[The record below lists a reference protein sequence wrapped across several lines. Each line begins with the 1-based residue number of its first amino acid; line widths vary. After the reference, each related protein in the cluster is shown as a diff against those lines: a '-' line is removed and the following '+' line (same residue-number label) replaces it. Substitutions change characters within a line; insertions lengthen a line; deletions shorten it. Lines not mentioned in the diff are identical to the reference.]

1 MSAKCK
7 TWPNLTAALGAL
19 NAVRATWV
27 APAIAWVNCAGPV
40 RSRLAN
46 KLGALA
52 FAGDPFELK
61 NGRGAVVADHP
72 GFKGE
77 VITGA
82 DRVQAAEPAAK
93 QGVK

>member
-1 MSAKCK
+1 MTFECK
-7 TWPNLTAALGAL
+7 TWPNKTSAMAVL

-27 APAIAWVNCAGPV
+27 APAITWVNCAQAV
-40 RSRLAN
+40 RTRLVG

-61 NGRGAVVADHP
+61 NGRWAVVADHP
-72 GFKGE
+72 GLKGE

-82 DRVQAAEPAAK
+82 DRVQAAEPAAPK
-93 QGVK
+93 GGK

>member
-1 MSAKCK
+1 MTFECK
-7 TWPNLTAALGAL
+7 TWPNKTSAMAVL

-27 APAIAWVNCAGPV
+27 APAITWVNCAQAV
-40 RSRLAN
+40 RTRLVG

-61 NGRGAVVADHP
+61 NGRWAVVADHP

-82 DRVQAAEPAAK
+82 DRVQAAEPAAPK
-93 QGVK
+93 GGK